1 MYLIETVLGSV
12 ADPRWQRRLSGCAID
27 LLRLSQW
34 DAQKNR
40 LRRESSGGIPLAIA
54 LERGQSL
61 HDGDILF
68 WDAAA
73 RLAVVCELALC
84 EVLALDLRGL
94 CALPPLQ
101 LAVRAL
107 ALGHALGNQH
117 WPAVQN
123 DGMVYV
129 PVTVSRD
136 VVSAVLKTHH
146 FDDIPHRFLPGRTVA
161 EHLGPELARRLFGGG
176 EQHKHHHAC
185 DHAPAGTHHGH
196 SAETRDHDGTGH
208 HAEACGH
215 DAGSSRVS
223 CTTPAAHGA
232 PSSASGTSGSG
243 ASS

>member
-1 MYLIETVLGSV
+1 MYLIESVLGRV
-12 ADPRWQRRLSGCAID
+12 DDPLWQRRLSSCAID
-27 LLRLSQW
+27 VLHLSQW

-73 RLAVVCELALC
+73 HLAVVCELALC
-84 EVLALDLRGL
+84 EVLALELHSL

-101 LAVRAL
+101 LAMRAL

-123 DGMVYV
+123 DGMIYV

-161 EHLGPELARRLFGGG
+161 EHLGPELARRLFGGS
-176 EQHKHHHAC
+176 EQHEHHA
-185 DHAPAGTHHGH
+185 HQHSAAHGH
-196 SAETRDHDGTGH
+196 SDTSPN
-208 HAEACGH
+208 HAEAHRGHSAGAHDH
-215 DAGSSRVS
+215 DAESFRVS
-223 CTTPAAHGA
+223 RATPAAQCA
-232 PSSASGTSGSG
+232 PSSASNTSGAG
-243 ASS
+243 AS